1 MLYLAG
7 YLNTNETPEDGP
19 EMHHVDRPN
28 KDSSRGA
35 AGGDSVGNSSTA
47 FSTRKSVLVTSCGF
61 PRCMAALRHAIAS
74 VRTHPPSGH
83 RHRCKSSFL
92 ALLFVTASLR
102 MAPLSGLMVSFQC
115 WRARQRWA
123 LSAHRCTCWRWSVTF
138 SPTLLVFSAYQ
149 PLIVSFKSLTS
160 SQ

>member
-1 MLYLAG
+1 MLDLAG
-7 YLNTNETPEDGP
+7 YLNTNEKPEDGP

-35 AGGDSVGNSSTA
+35 AGGDSVGHSSTA

-92 ALLFVTASLR
+92 ALLFVKHDGERSVLESLAE
-102 MAPLSGLMVSFQC
+102 MSSISSSMY
-115 WRARQRWA
+115 
-123 LSAHRCTCWRWSVTF
+123 
-138 SPTLLVFSAYQ
+138 LLEVERYVFSYAPRLQ
-149 PLIVSFKSLTS
+149 RVSAPD
-160 SQ
+160 SQLQILDQ